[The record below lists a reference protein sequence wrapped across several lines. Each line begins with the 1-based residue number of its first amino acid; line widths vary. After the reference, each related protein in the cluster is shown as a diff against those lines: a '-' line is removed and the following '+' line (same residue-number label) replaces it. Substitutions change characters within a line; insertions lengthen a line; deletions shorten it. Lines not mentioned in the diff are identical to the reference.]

1 MAQTGRKL
9 KKLRELRNYTQGYMA
24 EKLGMSQS
32 NYGRIENGSV
42 ALDPER
48 LEEIAGILETSV
60 ESIMGFDETYVFNI
74 HNPSNSANGII
85 RNGNGVH
92 HSYQI
97 SPEIKKL
104 YEDKISLIEEL
115 YQSKIL
121 LLEERIRFLE
131 KGKAE

>member
-1 MAQTGRKL
+1 M
-9 KKLRELRNYTQGYMA
+9 
-24 EKLGMSQS
+24 
-32 NYGRIENGSV
+32 

-60 ESIMGFDETYVFNI
+60 ESIMGFDETYVFHI
-74 HNPSNSANGII
+74 HNPNNSS
-85 RNGNGVH
+85 NGVIKNGDGVVN

-104 YEDKISLIEEL
+104 YEDNIRLIEEL
-115 YQSKIL
+115 YQSKIQ

-131 KGKAE
+131 LKKAE